1 MQQETQQSQPLPMVL
16 ELFGHQ
22 RIAGHVSEHNFAG
35 ASFVR
40 VDVPA
45 VGTTPAFTKMFHP
58 NAVYAFNPVDEET
71 MLFVAGQCSVRPL
84 TVFDLSEMRRKM
96 QTSIPEK
103 AFTGDLDEEEEEGDY
118 REKSNDDG
126 EEDEQK
132 W

>member
-1 MQQETQQSQPLPMVL
+1 MQQQSQQSQPIPMVL

-35 ASFVR
+35 SSFVR

-45 VGTTPAFTKMFHP
+45 VGSTPAFTKMFHP

-103 AFTGDLDEEEEEGDY
+103 AFTGDLEDDDY
-118 REKSNDDG
+118 RDTPNDDG
-126 EEDEQK
+126 EEDDEK

>member
-22 RIAGHVSEHNFAG
+22 RIAGMVSEYNFAG
-35 ASFVR
+35 SSFVR

-71 MLFVAGQCSVRPL
+71 MLFVAEQCSVRPL

-96 QTSIPEK
+96 LAALPAAKPE
-103 AFTGDLDEEEEEGDY
+103 TDDEENDGEGD
-118 REKSNDDG
+118 
-126 EEDEQK
+126 EDK

>member
-1 MQQETQQSQPLPMVL
+1 MQHETQQSQPLPMVL

-35 ASFVR
+35 SSFVR

-96 QTSIPEK
+96 VGSLPEFESGENSVRK
-103 AFTGDLDEEEEEGDY
+103 EFGFDED
-118 REKSNDDG
+118 NDG
-126 EEDEQK
+126 EEDDTK

>member
-1 MQQETQQSQPLPMVL
+1 MQHETQSNKPLPMVL

-22 RIAGHVSEHNFAG
+22 RIAGYVSEYTFG
-35 ASFVR
+35 GSTFVR

-45 VGTTPAFTKMFHP
+45 VETTPAFTKMFHP

-71 MLFVAGQCSVRPL
+71 MLFVAGQCNVRPL

-96 QTSIPEK
+96 QAALPEETDTDNL
-103 AFTGDLDEEEEEGDY
+103 FDDDEPGE
-118 REKSNDDG
+118 DDG
-126 EEDEQK
+126 EGDETR

>member
-1 MQQETQQSQPLPMVL
+1 MVL

-22 RIAGHVSEHNFAG
+22 RIAGLVSEHNFAG
-35 ASFVR
+35 SSFVR

-96 QTSIPEK
+96 LAALPQEK
-103 AFTGDLDEEEEEGDY
+103 KETENE
-118 REKSNDDG
+118 DG
-126 EEDEQK
+126 EEDETK

>member
-1 MQQETQQSQPLPMVL
+1 MQQETQSNQPLPMVL

-35 ASFVR
+35 SSFVR

-96 QTSIPEK
+96 QTSIPER
-103 AFTGDLDEEEEEGDY
+103 AFTGDLEEEEDDE
-118 REKSNDDG
+118 REKGDDG